1 MAIRIKTE
9 TIMKKY
15 IKPNLEVM
23 NIKVQPLMNNSV
35 TTASGL
41 DGVEMG
47 EGDFTGGAAD
57 SRSGS
62 LWDED
67 EY

>member
-41 DGVEMG
+41 DDVTISDSDFGG
-47 EGDFTGGAAD
+47 GDAD
-57 SRSGS
+57 SRSYS
-62 LWDED
+62 LWDD
-67 EY
+67 EE